1 MPDSSNKMHV
11 TDGSFAIGNTQQHI
25 DNQTIENQVVNNYLT
40 QPQSDEKKPERIITC
55 GDYDKALEHYKKA
68 LVIVEKVL
76 DPEHPSTAAT
86 YNNIA
91 LFYRAK
97 GDYDKAL
104 EYSKKDLAISEA
116 VLGPNHPDTRIT
128 YLTIAGIYS
137 AMGNEKKEREYILK
151 FKGLPG

>member
-1 MPDSSNKMHV
+1 MSDSSDKMHV

-91 LFYRAK
+91 LRAIMTRLWNIQK
-97 GDYDKAL
+97 RSGNQRSGAG
-104 EYSKKDLAISEA
+104 SKS
-116 VLGPNHPDTRIT
+116 
-128 YLTIAGIYS
+128 S
-137 AMGNEKKEREYILK
+137 
-151 FKGLPG
+151 

>member
-1 MPDSSNKMHV
+1 MSDSSNKMHV

-104 EYSKKDLAISEA
+104 EYSKKIWQSAKRCWIQIILTHASLTSQSRA
-116 VLGPNHPDTRIT
+116 FTALWVTR
-128 YLTIAGIYS
+128 
-137 AMGNEKKEREYILK
+137 KKNRST
-151 FKGLPG
+151 F